1 MANWAGIGASLQ
13 AILRPRILQPTLKV
27 PSIASLRFDALKQ
40 RGITGIVIDKDNCIT
55 RPLVDDLDPSLHNAW
70 HDLVATFGPEN
81 VLVVSNSAGTLAKD
95 SMLLQAESVSRNLR
109 VPVLVHKTP
118 KPGKACATAVINH
131 FSPSSARGYKP
142 SQVVWSAR
150 ARAGTGSPHENL
162 PRPTPEPNPRLLVVG
177 DRVTTDMVL
186 AHRIASLRKDDSQIR
201 TVSVLTTK
209 LLAREGLGTMLMRWL
224 EKAAVTLYE
233 RRHRTRTRDKEDW
246 TDCIFV
252 ESKSSWR

>member
-13 AILRPRILQPTLKV
+13 AIFRPHILQPTLKV
-27 PSIASLRFDALKQ
+27 PNIASLRFDALKQ

-81 VLVVSNSAGTLAKD
+81 ILVVSNSAGTLAKD

-118 KPGKACATAVINH
+118 KPGRACAAAVVNH
-131 FSPSSARGYKP
+131 FAPSSAKGAKP
-142 SQVVWSAR
+142 SQAVWSAR
-150 ARAGTGSPHENL
+150 ARAGANAHDTL
-162 PRPTPEPNPRLLVVG
+162 PRPTYEASPILLVVG

-186 AHRIASLRKDDSQIR
+186 AHRIANAGSGQSRIQ

-209 LLAREGLGTMLMRWL
+209 LLAREGLGTMLMRLL
-224 EKAAVTLYE
+224 EKAAVALYE
-233 RRHRTRTRDKEDW
+233 RRNRKLAKARDEW
-246 TDCIFV
+246 ADCTFV
-252 ESKSSWR
+252 EAKSSWR